1 MTTSG
6 ISGYNAATGAAST
19 RNGVSGLISNMDTDA
34 IVESMT
40 SNITAKIE
48 KIKQQQQTLGW
59 QQEAYQDIIN
69 DLVAFNEKYLSTSSA
84 TSLRNP
90 DFFQTAIINALGS
103 NASAV
108 TASGTASS
116 IRDIVIQSVKKLAT
130 TASVTTD
137 SGHNVCTQSI
147 DTGLIDLQNGRTVSA
162 LEGESIS
169 FKYGNKKYTVSL
181 SDVKVAEPSGDDAED
196 ARKNAQYALEALQTG
211 LRKAGLGDSVTASLD
226 GGKIKFSNVGE
237 GGNTLEL
244 TGGGTTIMNALGF
257 SPGSQA
263 AAGGSIEGQNKIDDT
278 SSNITTQITFGESV
292 RKGDGTMTIDMDGK
306 QAVID
311 LKAILDEHLDAD
323 GKDAVTMDQLVDGIN
338 KQLDDQFGAGKVRV
352 TAKDLDPSDPS
363 KGQGLSFT
371 AANSTSIISIAMA
384 DSGVLGKNGAMN
396 VELGAANRL
405 LLYEALES
413 SKSNLGTQLDF
424 SGGKTYGMNINGVD
438 FEIGSDFI
446 KIDGKETK
454 YDNGVNVNDIL
465 TAVGD
470 SKAGVNIKYLS
481 TTDRFSISAKEPGS
495 GGKIEIGAMTSSG
508 SGTVGD
514 LSSILFGDMDK
525 ATGSKE
531 GTDAEMVVS
540 FDGGNSFDTVV
551 RSSNNFQMDG
561 VNYTLN
567 STFESSHEVTNADGT
582 TTTQGSGDAIKFSAT
597 MNSEPVIKAV
607 KEMTE
612 EYNKLIEKINTAV
625 NTKRDRSYQPLT
637 EAQKKE
643 MSESEIEA
651 WEKKAKEGILF
662 GDSMLR
668 TLASELRF
676 AFSMPISGNSFS
688 SIGISTSTSYSDNG
702 KLVVDEKALKAA
714 LEGNPDKVA
723 SLFTSTSTTYQ
734 GESTYAGAMTTL
746 DSVFTKY
753 AKTTGATKGA
763 LVEKAGYK
771 GSALS
776 ITNSAIY
783 KQIKTLNNQL
793 DVWKDRLSS
802 ARDRYYRQFTNM
814 EMYLN
819 QWNAQAGQ
827 FLQQG

>member
-1 MTTSG
+1 MTTSV
-6 ISGYNAATGAAST
+6 SGYNAATGAAST

-69 DLVAFNEKYLSTSSA
+69 DLVAFNEKYLSASSA

-130 TASVTTD
+130 TASVTTND
-137 SGHNVCTQSI
+137 HNVCTQSI
-147 DTGLIDLQNGRTVSA
+147 DTGLIDLQNGRKVSA

-181 SDVKVAEPSGDDAED
+181 SDVKVAEPSGDEAED

-257 SPGSQA
+257 SLGSQA

-311 LKAILDEHLDAD
+311 LKAILDEYLDPD
-323 GKDAVTMDQLVDGIN
+323 GKDAVTMDQLVQGIN
-338 KQLDDQFGAGKVRV
+338 EQLKAQLGNDKVTV
-352 TAKDLDPSDPS
+352 EAKDLDPSKS
-363 KGQGLSFT
+363 KGRLSFK
-371 AANSTSIISIAMA
+371 AGNSTSIISIAMA

-405 LLYEALES
+405 LMYEALES

-424 SGGKTYGMNINGVD
+424 SGGKTYGMKINGVD

-470 SKAGVNIKYLS
+470 SKAGINIKYLS

-495 GGKIEIGAMTSSG
+495 SGKIEISAMTSSG

-514 LSSILFGDMDK
+514 LASILFGDMDK
-525 ATGSKE
+525 ATGSKQ

-625 NTKRDRSYQPLT
+625 NTKKDRSYQPLT

-676 AFSMPISGNSFS
+676 AFSMPISGNTFS

-723 SLFTSTSTTYQ
+723 SLFTSTSTSYQ